1 VENQKIHE
9 TTSDRVFTT
18 INYIILT
25 FVLVLVLYPCIYVA
39 SASISDAKEVMAGRV
54 FLWPVG
60 FSLEGYKAV
69 FRHSLIMSGFYN
81 AAFYTLTGTVINVFM
96 TMIAAYPLSRKD
108 FFGRNV
114 IMLLFT
120 VTMFISGGLIPTYV
134 LMYSLKLIN
143 NYLVYILPH
152 GFWAFNML
160 LMRTYFDTIPPA
172 LEESA
177 RLDGASDLRIFV
189 SIIVP
194 LSMPIIA
201 VIAMYSGVWQWNSWF
216 DAMLYMT
223 KTNMHPLQEVLRQLI
238 NSAFANTIA
247 LAQGDQVSQSIA
259 ASSPE
264 AVRMATLV
272 VTILPIVIVYPFFQ
286 KYFVRGVMIGAVK
299 A

>member
-1 VENQKIHE
+1 MENQKIHE

-120 VTMFISGGLIPTYV
+120 VTMFISGGLIPTYLLV
-134 LMYSLKLIN
+134 RDLGFINTRWAMIIPGALSVWNVILTRTFLQANIPDELLEASKIDGCSDIVFLIK
-143 NYLVYILPH
+143 
-152 GFWAFNML
+152 
-160 LMRTYFDTIPPA
+160 
-172 LEESA
+172 
-177 RLDGASDLRIFV
+177 
-189 SIIVP
+189 IVFP
-194 LSMPIIA
+194 LSTPIIA
-201 VIAMYSGVWQWNSWF
+201 VISLYYAIGHWNQFFS
-216 DAMLYMT
+216 AMLYLSDARLY
-223 KTNMHPLQEVLRQLI
+223 PLQLILRDILIQNQMPPGMTIDPILKQRIENIRELLKYALIVVATVPVL
-238 NSAFANTIA
+238 
-247 LAQGDQVSQSIA
+247 V
-259 ASSPE
+259 
-264 AVRMATLV
+264 
-272 VTILPIVIVYPFFQ
+272 VYPFVQ
-286 KYFVRGVMIGAVK
+286 KYFVKGVMIGAIK
-299 A
+299 G